1 MYLNFWNGGIISTT
15 ENICEESIPLSIA
28 SNDLARQQIV
38 VKQNTGRVGNDVFPY
53 NGKTSFSHP
62 RLFYGD
68 YEYRHRC
75 RMLWEKYFI
84 EGRDPDNPN
93 YIYYYKTETAYDGS
107 KYVMYMCED
116 HDTNSLWSYNLI
128 SGNFDRVG
136 VIQNYSSFNQRING
150 FVKSCEAAYKRGLTA
165 YHNQLEHEREVRHER
180 ELERNA
186 EEAYKLLKSD
196 SDSSKEFVVKGR
208 ESYKKISRTSNFVSP
223 EWAIPTE
230 NKIIVSSNSISVPGY
245 SYDSISDIHYANNT
259 FMRVWVDDKNERL
272 VPMIISL
279 DTKGN
284 NNVTLGSIGKWFDH
298 NGELGLHLCESRDLP
313 MNKNMFE
320 DVETKDALDEYNR
333 ARLAYELERCK
344 CSLNSKMCVGDFNK
358 ECKVYSSNGVVI
370 DSFDIEDVKDF
381 SINSESY
388 EYRIYMYEHEDYFTA
403 NDQIFQ
409 PMYKGNEIVGL
420 FSVAASAHEFILKKQ
435 MESAYVKYIETM
447 QKNS

>member
-53 NGKTSFSHP
+53 NGKISFAHP

-136 VIQNYSSFNQRING
+136 VIQNYSSFNQRANR
-150 FVKSCEAAYKRGLTA
+150 FVKLCETEYKNELTS
-165 YHNQLEHEREVRHER
+165 YHNEIEHKREMRRKR

-186 EEAYKLLKSD
+186 EEAYKLITSN
-196 SDSSKEFVVKGR
+196 SDSSKEFVVGGLKN
-208 ESYKKISRTSNFVSP
+208 YKNISRTSNFESP
-223 EWAIPTE
+223 EWAELTE
-230 NKIIVSSNSISVPGY
+230 NKVTVSGKSISVSGFL
-245 SYDSISDIHYANNT
+245 YDINSDIHYAGNT
-259 FMRVWVDDKNERL
+259 YTRVWIDDKNERI
-272 VPMIISL
+272 VPLTISL
-279 DTKGN
+279 DTEGY
-284 NNVTLGSIGKWFDH
+284 NNVTLGSIGKWFD
-298 NGELGLHLCESRDLP
+298 NIGNPGLHLCESRDFP

-320 DVETKDALDEYNR
+320 DIEAKAALDKYNR
-333 ARLAYELERCK
+333 ARLEYELERSK
-344 CSLNSKMCVGDFNK
+344 CGPNSKIYVGDLSK
-358 ECKVYSSNGVVI
+358 DGKVYLNGTVI
-370 DSFDIEDVKDF
+370 DSFNLDDANEF
-381 SINSESY
+381 SIKSESY
-388 EYRIYMYEHEDYFTA
+388 EYRIYMYDHEKYFTA
-403 NDQIFQ
+403 NERIFQ

-420 FSVAASAHEFILKKQ
+420 SSVAASTHEFILKKQ
-435 MESAYVKYIETM
+435 MEYVYDEYIKTV
-447 QKNS
+447 QKNL